1 MRHLG
6 ALALTITLV
15 ACGGPQG
22 QSSNTTGDEESGV
35 VFGAAGGPETPPAIA
50 LQLYA
55 GEDPGPALDLQGR
68 LLAPGGVLGQF
79 EREEDGTIRFRG
91 ADGRVRAWL
100 APDGAIH
107 TPLSTLDAR
116 VDGNAQL
123 VFGDEAIFIDD
134 DGMVVGSVTR
144 EGLRF
149 VGVNLENRREA
160 IFLLVIAISIA
171 TPAG

>member
-1 MRHLG
+1 MRRLG
-6 ALALTITLV
+6 ALTVAVTIV

-22 QSSNTTGDEESGV
+22 QSSSSTHNDAAEDLP
-35 VFGAAGGPETPPAIA
+35 GAAGEAEAPTAIA

-55 GEDPGPALDLQGR
+55 GEDPGPALDVEGR
-68 LLAPGGVLGQF
+68 LVAPRGVLGRF
-79 EREEDGTIRFRG
+79 ERDEDGTIRFRG

-116 VDGNAQL
+116 VDEDARL

-134 DGMVVGSVTR
+134 EGRVAGSVAR

-149 VGVNLENRREA
+149 VGVDVENRREA

-171 TPAG
+171 TASS

>member
-6 ALALTITLV
+6 ALTIAVTVV
-15 ACGGPQG
+15 ACGGTQG
-22 QSSNTTGDEESGV
+22 QRSSHTDDDE
-35 VFGAAGGPETPPAIA
+35 ARALAGSAGEAEAPPAIA

-55 GEDPGPALDLQGR
+55 GEDPGPALDVEGR
-68 LLAPGGVLGQF
+68 LVAPRGVLGRF
-79 EREEDGTIRFRG
+79 ERDEDGTIRFRG

-116 VDGNAQL
+116 VDEDARL

-134 DGMVVGSVTR
+134 EGRVTGSVAR
-144 EGLRF
+144 EGLHF
-149 VGVNLENRREA
+149 VGVDGENRREA
-160 IFLLVIAISIA
+160 IFLLVIAMSIA
-171 TPAG
+171 TASS